1 MADDR
6 AYARHDL
13 GNCSLVEPEYV
24 GSPGQRTFR
33 LYADGENGSALLWL
47 EKEELYEL
55 ALAIK
60 RMLRTSV
67 RETGEPVAGASA
79 AFKADFNCKV
89 TALSL
94 GHDRRSDRYMILAQV
109 SEEEDDAIAM
119 WADTEVMDWLA
130 DRAFEVHDAGRA
142 RCVLCGGPMQRDG
155 KAHACPR
162 AN

>member
-1 MADDR
+1 MPDDR

-13 GNCSLVEPEYV
+13 GVCALLEPEYV
-24 GSPGQRTFR
+24 GAPGKRMFR
-33 LYADGENGSALLWL
+33 VRASGENGSALLWL

-60 RMLRTSV
+60 RMLRSPQLS
-67 RETGEPVAGASA
+67 TGEPVESA
-79 AFKADFNCKV
+79 TVRADVDFNCKV

-94 GHDRRSDRYMILAQV
+94 GHDRGSGRYMILAQV
-109 SEEEDDAIAM
+109 SEEEDDAIAL
-119 WADTEVMDWLA
+119 WAEQDVMDWLA

-142 RCVLCGGPMQRDG
+142 RCVFCGGPVSEG
-155 KAHACPR
+155 KEHACPR

>member
-13 GNCSLVEPEYV
+13 GVCTLVEPEFV
-24 GSPGQRTFR
+24 GSPGSRTFR
-33 LYADGENGSALLWL
+33 LYAAGENGSALLWL

-55 ALAIK
+55 ALTIK
-60 RMLRTSV
+60 RLLRSAV
-67 RETGEPVAGASA
+67 RETGEPVVSGSENTRV
-79 AFKADFNCKV
+79 DFDRKV

-94 GHDRRSDRYMILAQV
+94 GHDRGTGRYMILAQV
-109 SEEEDDAIAM
+109 SEEEDDAIAL
-119 WADTEVMDWLA
+119 WADSDVMDWLA

-142 RCVLCGGPMQRDG
+142 RCFLCGAPIRED
-155 KAHACPR
+155 KSHSCPR

>member
-13 GNCSLVEPEYV
+13 GVCTLVEPEFV
-24 GSPGQRTFR
+24 GSPGSRMFR
-33 LYADGENGSALLWL
+33 LYATGENGSALLWL

-55 ALAIK
+55 ALTIK
-60 RMLRTSV
+60 RLLRSAV
-67 RETGEPVAGASA
+67 RETGEPVVSGSRNTRV
-79 AFKADFNCKV
+79 DFDCKV

-94 GHDRRSDRYMILAQV
+94 GHDRRTGRYMILAQV
-109 SEEEDDAIAM
+109 SEEEDDAIAL
-119 WADTEVMDWLA
+119 WADSDVMNWLA

-142 RCVLCGGPMQRDG
+142 RCFLCGAPMREG
-155 KAHACPR
+155 KSHACPR